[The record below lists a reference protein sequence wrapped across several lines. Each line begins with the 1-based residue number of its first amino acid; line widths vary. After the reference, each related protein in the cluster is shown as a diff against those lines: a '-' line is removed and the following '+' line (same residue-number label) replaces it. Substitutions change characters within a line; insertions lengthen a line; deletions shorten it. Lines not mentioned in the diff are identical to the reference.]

1 MRRFVFSHNVA
12 ENIVRKIFPSDRFG
26 LGMSDTRRLVRLSQH
41 ILEGGKMKDEERGQ
55 DFLQASAVIED
66 AMQRR

>member
-1 MRRFVFSHNVA
+1 
-12 ENIVRKIFPSDRFG
+12 
-26 LGMSDTRRLVRLSQH
+26 MSDARRLVRLSQH